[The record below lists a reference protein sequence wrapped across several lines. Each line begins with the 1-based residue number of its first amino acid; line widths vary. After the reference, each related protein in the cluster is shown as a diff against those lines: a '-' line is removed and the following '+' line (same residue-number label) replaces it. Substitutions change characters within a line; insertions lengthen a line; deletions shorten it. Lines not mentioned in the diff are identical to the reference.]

1 MHQQRFGLFKSFC
14 HMLYM
19 PLSMR
24 LYYLSSSSWRFHFS
38 YFFIFL
44 HQNLPLLFASI
55 QVQQQAEVKLSFRPE
70 SEHGSIKEKCYKH
83 FYILQLYDSVLFTD
97 VSLHY
102 YSIIKTVKTV
112 APKSLTH

>member
-1 MHQQRFGLFKSFC
+1 
-14 HMLYM
+14 
-19 PLSMR
+19 MR
-24 LYYLSSSSWRFHFS
+24 LYYLSRALGIFIFHISSFS
-38 YFFIFL
+38 YTKIYL
-44 HQNLPLLFASI
+44 TVRQHQLQI
-55 QVQQQAEVKLSFRPE
+55 QAQQQAEVNLHTLE
-70 SEHGSIKEKCYKH
+70 HNEHGSIKEKCYKH

>member
-1 MHQQRFGLFKSFC
+1 
-14 HMLYM
+14 M

-24 LYYLSSSSWRFHFS
+24 LYYLSRALGVFIFHISSFS
-38 YFFIFL
+38 YTKIYL
-44 HQNLPLLFASI
+44 TVRQHQLQI
-55 QVQQQAEVKLSFRPE
+55 QAQQQI
-70 SEHGSIKEKCYKH
+70 EHGSIKEKCYKH